1 MIQEAMPQKITII
14 LNWAV
19 SHNYRS
25 MFCSLSQYSE
35 MLRSMLFLEPILTE
49 MLRYMQTEH

>member
-1 MIQEAMPQKITII
+1 MPQKITII